1 MTKPGI
7 ESKPTVAVADARPL
21 ISLYKTNFVCL
32 ILYYLHSNIA
42 EALVSKGLVKVVRHR
57 QDDDSRSAHY
67 DDLLAAE
74 QR

>member
-1 MTKPGI
+1 MFASAGLQMVRYQFYLQPRRNI
-7 ESKPTVAVADARPL
+7 FRRQSKLTQ
-21 ISLYKTNFVCL
+21 SFFFC
-32 ILYYLHSNIA
+32 SNIA

>member
-1 MTKPGI
+1 MRRSYLQY
-7 ESKPTVAVADARPL
+7 E
-21 ISLYKTNFVCL
+21 FVCR
-32 ILYYLHSNIA
+32 NIA

>member
-1 MTKPGI
+1 MLFMDI
-7 ESKPTVAVADARPL
+7 YV
-21 ISLYKTNFVCL
+21 YFC
-32 ILYYLHSNIA
+32 SNIA

-57 QDDDSRSAHY
+57 QDDDSRSSHY